1 MALKMGNI
9 KLSLVILD
17 VGKTYI
23 EIPLILTVRLVSTTA
38 NS

>member
-1 MALKMGNI
+1 MGDNKSNVI
-9 KLSLVILD
+9 ILD
-17 VGKTYI
+17 AGKTYI